1 MASAPHGHTL
11 NIPPV
16 YFLVALGVMALL
28 DFVVP
33 LLPIIAKPYRYAGF
47 VIIALALVPALWAVL
62 LFRRAGTGIVPFSP
76 ATALVIRG
84 PYRFTRN
91 PMYLGLSGIQLGA
104 AVLMGSL
111 TPFLVIPAF
120 MALIADRFIAPEEAM
135 LEKAFGAPY
144 LEYKTKVR
152 RWL

>member
-16 YFLVALGVMALL
+16 YFVVALGVMALL
-28 DFVVP
+28 DFAVP
-33 LLPIIAKPYRYAGF
+33 LLPIIARPYRYAGF
-47 VIIALALVPALWAVL
+47 AIIALGLVPALWAAL

-76 ATALVIRG
+76 ATALVVRG

-91 PMYLGLSGIQLGA
+91 PMYLGLSMTLLGA
-104 AVLMGSL
+104 AILMGSL
-111 TPFLVIPAF
+111 TPFLVVPAF
-120 MALIADRFIAPEEAM
+120 MALITDRFIAPEEAM
-135 LEKAFGAPY
+135 LERAFGASY
-144 LEYKTKVR
+144 LAYKAKVR